1 MEMAGYPFNHHFFDL
16 GIKYLHELVKLR
28 QDGVLYWDFSRKN
41 FKSFLPKIILLYVSS
56 GKKITLF
63 CDDHT
68 LPVALYLRGK
78 SKNIFIV
85 RIKAGEDVLLN
96 DLRSVAKG
104 EQPLIPEETQKNRL
118 TWKEYH
124 LLDEILRGKKI
135 ISISK
140 ENIES
145 HKTTYSRVQSI
156 TKKMKV
162 RKIAMLI
169 MS

>member
-1 MEMAGYPFNHHFFDL
+1 MKMTGYPFNHYFFDL
-16 GIKYLHELVKLR
+16 GIKHLHELIKTR
-28 QDGVLYWDFSRKN
+28 QDSTLYWDFSRKN
-41 FKSFLPKIILLYVSS
+41 FKDFSPKIIFLFVSS
-56 GKKITLF
+56 GKKVTLL

-68 LPVALYLRGK
+68 LPVALYLRGI

-85 RIKAGEDVLLN
+85 RIKTGEDVLLN
-96 DLRSVAKG
+96 DLRSVARG

-118 TWKEYH
+118 TWKEFH
-124 LLDEILRGKKI
+124 LLDEILRGRKI

-162 RKIAMLI
+162 KKIAMLI
-169 MS
+169 I

>member
-1 MEMAGYPFNHHFFDL
+1 MKMTGYPFNHHFFDL
-16 GIKYLHELVKLR
+16 GIKHLHELIKTR
-28 QDGVLYWDFSRKN
+28 QNSTLYWDFSREN
-41 FKSFLPKIILLYVSS
+41 FKDFSPKIIFLYVSS
-56 GKKITLF
+56 GKKVTLF

-68 LPVALYLRGK
+68 LPVALYLRGI

-85 RIKAGEDVLLN
+85 RIKTGEDVLLD
-96 DLRSVAKG
+96 DLRSVARG
-104 EQPLIPEETQKNRL
+104 EQPFIPEETQKNRL
-118 TWKEYH
+118 TWKEFH
-124 LLDEILRGKKI
+124 LLDEILRGRKI

-162 RKIAMLI
+162 KKIAMLI
-169 MS
+169 I